1 MKHQEFMKY
10 LEDLYLDLQTNPLRT
25 LEEEWA

>member
-10 LEDLYLDLQTNPLRT
+10 LEDLSKDLQTNPLRT
-25 LEEEWA
+25 LEEEWK